1 MIQGFETMEF
11 DEIIVDEKEIIRNY
25 AYENRE
31 ITIKTFYSK

>member
-25 AYENRE
+25 AYGNRE

>member
-25 AYENRE
+25 AYGNRE
-31 ITIKTFYSK
+31 ITVKTVYSK